1 MSKDKNKEQKKN
13 KNKDKSK
20 KKNTDTKLRNKKI
33 ILTIIAVI
41 LFIIVIFLGYLV
53 FRKYILKKNFE
64 DDILG
69 FANKNQ
75 STIFTIN
82 NITLFSSADAGYK
95 TNTANNF
102 TIQNLYQYTDIAIFI
117 RNTASENT
125 LENTLKKV
133 TIDNISFTTKPNL
146 GEPKLY
152 FKSLNNFAKSDI
164 IEENLISDSFE
175 FNVSSSDEAD
185 LNTPTLYNNLANPLT
200 FSYVNTNIK
209 PDYTITDVSSPITY
223 DGSLL
228 KKCNINLEDINSTI
242 SFDINITNNLDQ
254 NFRTNVSINIPL
266 SSADK
271 SIYDG
276 NLTLKNDTTYNF
288 YRYN

>member
-20 KKNTDTKLRNKKI
+20 KKNIDIKLRNKKI

-133 TIDNISFTTKPNL
+133 TVDNISFTTKPNL

>member
-20 KKNTDTKLRNKKI
+20 KKNIDIKLRNKKI

-133 TIDNISFTTKPNL
+133 TVDNISFTTKPNL

-271 SIYDG
+271 SI
-276 NLTLKNDTTYNF
+276 
-288 YRYN
+288 

>member
-33 ILTIIAVI
+33 ILTIIAII
-41 LFIIVIFLGYLV
+41 LFLIVIFLGYLV

-82 NITLFSSADAGYK
+82 NITLLSSADAGYK
-95 TNTANNF
+95 TNTANDF

>member
-1 MSKDKNKEQKKN
+1 MIKNKHKEQKKN
-13 KNKDKSK
+13 KPKDKKSK
-20 KKNTDTKLRNKKI
+20 NNIDIKLRNKKI
-33 ILTIIAVI
+33 ILTIIAII
-41 LFIIVIFLGYLV
+41 LFVIVIFLGYLV

-64 DDILG
+64 NDILG

-82 NITLFSSADAGYK
+82 NITLFSSADAEYK

-117 RNTASENT
+117 RNTSSENT

-133 TIDNISFTTKPNL
+133 TVNNIDFSVIPNL
-146 GEPKLY
+146 GNPKLY

-175 FNVSSSDEAD
+175 FNISSSDEAD
-185 LNTPTLYNNLANPLT
+185 LNIPTLYNNLANPLT
-200 FSYVNTNIK
+200 FSYINTNIK
-209 PDYTITDVSSPITY
+209 EDYTITDVSSPITY

-228 KKCNINLEDINSTI
+228 KKCNINLEDITATV
-242 SFDINITNNLDQ
+242 SFDIYITNNLNQ
-254 NFRTNVSINIPL
+254 NFRTNVAINIPL
-266 SSADK
+266 TSESE

>member
-1 MSKDKNKEQKKN
+1 M
-13 KNKDKSK
+13 
-20 KKNTDTKLRNKKI
+20 
-33 ILTIIAVI
+33 
-41 LFIIVIFLGYLV
+41 
-53 FRKYILKKNFE
+53 
-64 DDILG
+64 
-69 FANKNQ
+69 
-75 STIFTIN
+75 
-82 NITLFSSADAGYK
+82 
-95 TNTANNF
+95 
-102 TIQNLYQYTDIAIFI
+102 
-117 RNTASENT
+117 
-125 LENTLKKV
+125 
-133 TIDNISFTTKPNL
+133 
-146 GEPKLY
+146 Y